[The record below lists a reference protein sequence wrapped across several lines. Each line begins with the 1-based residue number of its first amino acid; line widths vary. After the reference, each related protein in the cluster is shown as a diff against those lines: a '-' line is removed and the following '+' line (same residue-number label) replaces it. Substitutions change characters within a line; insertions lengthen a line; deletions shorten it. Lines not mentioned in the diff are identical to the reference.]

1 MMLKKEKIVEFVV
14 TFCFIGK
21 AKYCP
26 GTLGSLAAFPL
37 AYIIAHF
44 TIINQIVFSF
54 SKLNL
59 AFVERELLSLFIIL
73 LLVCVLLFIIGLYFT
88 TKYLYLVDKKDPQ
101 EVVIDEVVGQMLM
114 ITCCSFSVAFVQ
126 YSGLIRYL
134 SAGAIDFIFLF
145 VLPFSLFRFFDI
157 VKPWPVDWLDKNING
172 AIGVMIDDVA
182 AAILAIVIHY
192 ALTFTIIDWFR

>member
-73 LLVCVLLFIIGLYFT
+73 LLVCVSI
-88 TKYLYLVDKKDPQ
+88 P
-101 EVVIDEVVGQMLM
+101 
-114 ITCCSFSVAFVQ
+114 
-126 YSGLIRYL
+126 
-134 SAGAIDFIFLF
+134 
-145 VLPFSLFRFFDI
+145 
-157 VKPWPVDWLDKNING
+157 
-172 AIGVMIDDVA
+172 
-182 AAILAIVIHY
+182 
-192 ALTFTIIDWFR
+192 AL

>member
-1 MMLKKEKIVEFVV
+1 MMLKKEKIIEFVV

-59 AFVERELLSLFIIL
+59 VLVERELLSLFIIL
-73 LLVCVLLFIIGLYFT
+73 LLACILLFIIGLYFT
-88 TKYLYLVDKKDPQ
+88 TKYLYFVDKKDPQ
-101 EVVIDEVVGQMLM
+101 EVVIDEVAGQMLV

-126 YSGLIRYL
+126 YSGLIGYL
-134 SAGAIDFIFLF
+134 NAGAIDFIFLF

-157 VKPWPVDWLDKNING
+157 VKPWPIDWLDKNING

-182 AAILAIVIHY
+182 AAILAIVMHY
-192 ALTFTIIDWFR
+192 ALTFTIIDWFS

>member
-182 AAILAIVIHY
+182 AAILAIVMHY

>member
-1 MMLKKEKIVEFVV
+1 MLKKEKIVEFVV

-182 AAILAIVIHY
+182 AAILAIVMHY

>member
-1 MMLKKEKIVEFVV
+1 M
-14 TFCFIGK
+14 
-21 AKYCP
+21 
-26 GTLGSLAAFPL
+26 
-37 AYIIAHF
+37 
-44 TIINQIVFSF
+44 
-54 SKLNL
+54 
-59 AFVERELLSLFIIL
+59 R
-73 LLVCVLLFIIGLYFT
+73 
-88 TKYLYLVDKKDPQ
+88 
-101 EVVIDEVVGQMLM
+101 
-114 ITCCSFSVAFVQ
+114 Q